1 MRSNGTHKTWYI
13 EKANNKFAKIEQGM
27 LPWASIICHHEMNA
41 PMVIKQ
47 NDYSV
52 YLPITLLLP
61 NYVDRALY
69 LMNLGLPE
77 TQKVFVCGT
86 PSNTY
91 YTSMNQYKLH
101 DQDRCNILASK
112 MSNNHSNL
120 VRDAV
125 QTTHRMEF
133 YISSFNGRQYQEIYM
148 ILKDRQGADDILAVA
163 HKHKVYLNRQGQF
176 YRLDTRTVNEAMS
189 FLIQDGWVF
198 GSGRKSIGYS
208 KDGGLTFES
217 VFTLTDEVIELPDL
231 SQFHKEDIQII

>member
-47 NDYSV
+47 TDYSV

-86 PSNTY
+86 PGNTY
-91 YTSMNQYKLH
+91 YTLMNQYKLH
-101 DQDRCNILASK
+101 DKERCDLLASK
-112 MSNNHSNL
+112 ISNNNSNL
-120 VRDAV
+120 VRDV
-125 QTTHRMEF
+125 VRTTHRMEF
-133 YISSFNGRQYQEIYM
+133 YKSNFIGSKYRDMYM
-148 ILKDRQGADDILAVA
+148 ILKDCNSSDDILAVA

-189 FLIQDGWVF
+189 FLIQNRWKFEPKGA
-198 GSGRKSIGYS
+198 SIGYT
-208 KDGGLTFES
+208 KNGGLTFES
-217 VFTLTDEVIELPDL
+217 VFTLTDEVIKLPDL
-231 SQFHKEDIQII
+231 SQFNKEDIQII

>member
-1 MRSNGTHKTWYI
+1 
-13 EKANNKFAKIEQGM
+13 
-27 LPWASIICHHEMNA
+27 
-41 PMVIKQ
+41 
-47 NDYSV
+47 
-52 YLPITLLLP
+52 
-61 NYVDRALY
+61 
-69 LMNLGLPE
+69 
-77 TQKVFVCGT
+77 
-86 PSNTY
+86 
-91 YTSMNQYKLH
+91 
-101 DQDRCNILASK
+101 
-112 MSNNHSNL
+112 
-120 VRDAV
+120 
-125 QTTHRMEF
+125 MEF
-133 YISSFNGRQYQEIYM
+133 YKSSFNGRQYQEIYM